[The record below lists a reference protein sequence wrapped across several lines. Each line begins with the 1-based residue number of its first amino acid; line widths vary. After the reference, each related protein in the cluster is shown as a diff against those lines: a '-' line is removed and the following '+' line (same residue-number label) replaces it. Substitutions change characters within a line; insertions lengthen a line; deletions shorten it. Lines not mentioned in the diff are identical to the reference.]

1 MQPEIL
7 YQDDNCLMVNKPAG
21 LLSIP
26 GRENNEVSLRQ
37 LLIAKYGEIF
47 TIHRLDKDTSGIII
61 FAKNADAH
69 KYLSQQFEQRQTR
82 KIYLA
87 LVCGSPLLPEGMID
101 KPIGEH
107 PAKKGQMMITS
118 KGKEALTRYHTIEQL
133 GRYSLMEFQIF
144 TGRTHQIRV
153 HAREAGCPVACD
165 LLYGDGQPILLSQ
178 VKPRYKLSKHE
189 EEERPILNRLALH
202 AAELTINL
210 PHQQQPTNFTAPLP
224 KEMRATIT
232 QLQKLKKNTR

>member
-1 MQPEIL
+1 MQPEII
-7 YQDDNCLMVNKPAG
+7 YQDDNCLVVNKPAG
-21 LLSIP
+21 LLTIP

-37 LLIAKYGEIF
+37 LLIEKYGEIF

-87 LVCGSPLLPEGMID
+87 LVCGTPLVPEGMID

-107 PAKKGQMMITS
+107 PVKKGQMMITS
-118 KGKEALTRYHTIEQL
+118 KGKEALTHYHTIEQL

-210 PHQQQPTNFTAPLP
+210 PHQQQSTNFTAPLP
-224 KEMRATIT
+224 KDMRATIT
-232 QLQKLKKNTR
+232 QLQKLRKNTR